1 MSLPEAERLQARIA
15 VVEEHISC
23 ENRHDLDAVMAT
35 FGMDARYDDEPW
47 GDHRTGRDGV
57 RSYYTELMRA
67 LPDLAIEV
75 KNRHVA
81 SESVV
86 VEVIIQGTHLGPWR
100 GLPATGRRIEFALC
114 GVYSFDADDRLA
126 GERIY
131 YDRGVVLGQLG
142 LFHEPVRGLGRVVTA
157 LSHPVTIA
165 RAYLRRS
172 SRNSTES
179 GSPKAV

>member
-1 MSLPEAERLQARIA
+1 MSRFEMERTQARTA
-15 VVEEHISC
+15 VVDEHVRC
-23 ENRHDLDAVMAT
+23 ENLHDLDAMMAT
-35 FGMDARYDDEPW
+35 FGMNARYDDEPW

-57 RSYYTELMRA
+57 RSYYSDLIHA

-75 KNRHVA
+75 MRRHVS

-86 VEVIIQGTHLGPWR
+86 LEVVIRGTHLGPWR
-100 GLPATGRRIEFALC
+100 GLPATGRKMEFPLC
-114 GVYSFDADDRLA
+114 GIFTFDSDDKLA

-131 YDRGVVLGQLG
+131 YDRAAVMRQLG
-142 LFHEPVRGLGRVVTA
+142 LFHEPARGLGRVVTV

-172 SRNSTES
+172 SLN
-179 GSPKAV
+179 